1 MESGKPRSCSLGFA
15 TFRGVRETEFN
26 ESAAGQKR
34 QLPRATGRAAAPG
47 YNAAQHGDKGLKGDA
62 FMRGI
67 IFAAVAAATLGLG
80 SALVIAAEAPSA
92 GAAQLALATIPV
104 KGAARLTVT
113 SPAFPAGGDIPF
125 ENTQYRGNIF
135 PGLSWTKGPSG
146 TRSYVIIMQDPDSI
160 SSGMPILHWTMF
172 NIPASV
178 TELDAAMQAPP
189 SGASYGPNIRGPN
202 QAYMGPHTPP
212 GPKHHYHLQLFALD
226 TMLAPDAANN
236 YAALIGAMNAH
247 VLAEGELVGLAQA
260 DPNAPPRAPTP
271 APPKT

>member
-1 MESGKPRSCSLGFA
+1 LLICHVRSL
-15 TFRGVRETEFN
+15 GVRETEFN

-34 QLPRATGRAAAPG
+34 QLPRATGLAAAAD
-47 YNAAQHGDKGLKGDA
+47 YNAGRHGDNGLKGDA
-62 FMRGI
+62 LMKGT
-67 IFAAVAAATLGLG
+67 IFAAVVAAWLGLG
-80 SALVIAAEAPSA
+80 SALVIAAEAPSP

-160 SSGMPILHWTMF
+160 SNGMPILHWTMF
-172 NIPASV
+172 NIPVSV
-178 TELDAAMQAPP
+178 TELDVAMPAPP
-189 SGASYGPNIRGPN
+189 SGASYGPNIRGLN

-226 TMLAPDAANN
+226 TTLAPDAGSN
-236 YAALIGAMNAH
+236 YAALIGAMNGH

-271 APPKT
+271 MAPKT

>member
-1 MESGKPRSCSLGFA
+1 
-15 TFRGVRETEFN
+15 
-26 ESAAGQKR
+26 
-34 QLPRATGRAAAPG
+34 
-47 YNAAQHGDKGLKGDA
+47 LKGT
-62 FMRGI
+62 
-67 IFAAVAAATLGLG
+67 IFAAVVAATLGL
-80 SALVIAAEAPSA
+80 AAAPVIAAEAPSS

-125 ENTQYRGNIF
+125 ENTRYRGNIF

-160 SSGMPILHWTMF
+160 DNGMPILHWTMF
-172 NIPASV
+172 NIPVSV
-178 TELDAAMQAPP
+178 TELDVAMQAPP
-189 SGASYGPNIRGPN
+189 SGASYGPNMRGLN

-226 TMLAPDAANN
+226 TTLAPEAGSS
-236 YAALIGAMNAH
+236 YAALIGAMNGH

-260 DPNAPPRAPTP
+260 PTP
-271 APPKT
+271 VPPKT